1 MIIDF
6 SVENFKSIKT
16 EQTFSMLASD
26 SKNDHP
32 ENTFPLE
39 KEHKLSLLKTGL
51 IYGANA
57 SGKSNL
63 LLALQ
68 AFKDF
73 VVDSTDLK
81 LDNSIPYYQ
90 PFKLDKKYR
99 DYPTTFDMEFVAN
112 DGIRYRYTIS
122 FTQTEVILEEL
133 LFYPNK
139 QEARLFRRKKG
150 ESIKFGHHAKG
161 RKKSIEQELLGNN
174 LFLSKAANS
183 NHEQFKDIYLY
194 FKNNLDFFPTGLPG
208 HKFDTS
214 RTLRLQQNRESDFS
228 NRLTNLL
235 IAADTGI
242 HSLGMEE
249 KNTEVPPGFP
259 GPAPGEKREEL
270 PQKPFREGEPVAYHN
285 TFDGETEGGVIGFQ
299 LFSDESDGTLK
310 MYSLGGFIIPALEK
324 GQTLL
329 IDELDQSMHPHLC
342 EYVVKLFNNP
352 ETNPHNAQLI
362 ATTHDTTLLN
372 SDNLRRD
379 QIWFISK
386 NHGASHLFSLDEFN
400 KSEVRKNAPFDKW
413 YLDGRFGAIPKINTN
428 LFRKNDKTIEG
439 NQDAPG

>member
-1 MIIDF
+1 MIVDF
-6 SVENFKSIKT
+6 SVENFRSIKT
-16 EQTFSMLASD
+16 EQTLSMFVSD
-26 SKNDHP
+26 SKKDLP

-39 KEHKLSLLKTGL
+39 KENKLSLLKTGL

-63 LLALQ
+63 LLALKALQ
-68 AFKDF
+68 DF

-81 LDNSIPYYQ
+81 LDASIPYYQ
-90 PFKLDKKYR
+90 PYKLDKKYR
-99 DYPTTFDMEFVAN
+99 DNPTTFGMEFVGN

-122 FTQTEVILEEL
+122 FTKMEVILEEL

-139 QEARLFRRKKG
+139 QEALLFRRKKG
-150 ESIKFGHHAKG
+150 ETIKFGHHAKG
-161 RKKSIEQELLGNN
+161 RKKSIEQELIGNN

-183 NHEQFKDIYLY
+183 NHDQFKDIYLY
-194 FKNNLDFFPTGLPG
+194 FKNNLNFFPRGLLGTP
-208 HKFDTS
+208 FDTF
-214 RTLRLQQNRESDFS
+214 RTFKLQKNKGNDFS

-242 HSLGMEE
+242 HSIEFEE
-249 KNTEVPPGFP
+249 ESIEIPPEFLELVPE
-259 GPAPGEKREEL
+259 EKREEFSKNPHL
-270 PQKPFREGEPVAYHN
+270 PGNPVTYHN
-285 TFDGETEGGVIGFQ
+285 TFDGETEGESIGFQ
-299 LFSDESDGTLK
+299 LLSEESDGTLK
-310 MYSLGGFIIPALEK
+310 MYSLGGYIIPALEK
-324 GQTLL
+324 GHALI
-329 IDELDQSMHPHLC
+329 IDELDRSMHPHLC

-372 SDNLRRD
+372 SNNLRRD

-386 NHGASHLFSLDEFN
+386 DHGASHLFSLDEFD
-400 KSEVRKNAPFDKW
+400 KSEVRKNTPFDKW

-428 LFRKNDKTIEG
+428 QFRIDDEKS
-439 NQDAPG
+439 